1 MNNKA
6 ILYIRVSTEEQ
17 VTGGVSLEAQ
27 EERLKLYSQMQEL
40 EVLEVIK
47 DEGIS
52 ATKPLATRPGGA
64 KLLRLLNDG
73 KASHVVAFKID
84 RLFRNSI
91 DALTTIEDWDRKG
104 IALHLVDMG
113 GQTITTK
120 TATGKLF
127 MSLLVAIAEFERNL
141 IAERTSSVLQ
151 YKKNRKE
158 IYSPTPYG
166 FQRGGEKL
174 VENKQELNV
183 IKTILSLREKNWSYH
198 KIADFLNRQ
207 GIPPKKGKK
216 WYASTVKYICTNN
229 LYHEVIA

>member
-1 MNNKA
+1 VNNKA

-17 VTGGVSLEAQ
+17 VTGSVSLEAQ

-40 EVLEVIK
+40 KVLEIIK

-64 KLLRLLNDG
+64 KLLRLLNDE
-73 KASHVVAFKID
+73 KASHVVVFKID

-120 TATGKLF
+120 AATEKLF
-127 MSLLVAIAEFERNL
+127 MSLLVAMAEFERNL
-141 IAERTSSVLQ
+141 IAERISSVLQ
-151 YKKNRKE
+151 YKKNCKE
-158 IYSPTPYG
+158 IYSSTPYG
-166 FQRGGEKL
+166 FQRDGEKL

-183 IKTILSLREKNWSYH
+183 IKTILSLR
-198 KIADFLNRQ
+198 
-207 GIPPKKGKK
+207 KKTGAITKLQ
-216 WYASTVKYICTNN
+216 IF
-229 LYHEVIA
+229 